1 MAAIPDAK
9 RPTVLGEI
17 LVGAALFAVY
27 LLVDALRGPGRTA
40 WARDNAAQLI
50 DLERW
55 LHLDVER
62 GLNDWLAARPGL
74 MTAANYEYA
83 TTYLVSAAL
92 LLVISYLW
100 APQVYRQARN
110 SFVLLN
116 LLAFAAFAA
125 YPLMP
130 PRMMPGFVDTVA
142 SGGTVGSWGS
152 PVVAGANQLAA
163 MPSLH
168 MAWALWVSVML
179 ARMSQRRWL
188 QAVSAV
194 HVLLTLYV
202 VLATANHYVLD
213 AAGAVVV
220 VGVAVGAT
228 ARLMRGSSGRLP
240 TADAFFLDIETPGN
254 GQNVGGLA
262 LIAGSPTYD
271 EIRGLL
277 ERHLPQLPHFT
288 DRLAGVR
295 GAARWEPAGA
305 IDWSHHLVE
314 VELPAG
320 SEVGGSGVGGSEVGG
335 PSFGGPSF
343 GGPSFGGP
351 ELVALDELVGR
362 LTTPQ
367 LPQDRPLW
375 RAWLVR
381 GVRGGTGF
389 CIVMHHCMADGVGAV
404 AKLLCLLEP
413 PYELPVPD
421 RKGPGAV
428 QRGAGVVAGL
438 AQLATDGRPAAVLAT
453 GGSARGFATAEV
465 PLDAVRDAARSR
477 GMKVT
482 ELLLAATG
490 SAVAGVD
497 PGLASRCGGRLR
509 VSVPMM
515 LRAPGSGDDDGNLTA
530 AVLLDTPARGA
541 SIDELRDEVCRK
553 AAPLRSPTR
562 ALASRWV
569 MASALRAV
577 PRTGRRAFARNVYG
591 PKYFQAIVSNMP
603 GPDRP
608 FTMAGLPV
616 GRVLPILPP
625 APGIPLTVGALSWDG
640 HLGITVVT
648 DAAVLD
654 ARAVVERLEARLLE
668 PVGVVAQ

>member
-1 MAAIPDAK
+1 M
-9 RPTVLGEI
+9 
-17 LVGAALFAVY
+17 
-27 LLVDALRGPGRTA
+27 
-40 WARDNAAQLI
+40 I
-50 DLERW
+50 DLEQW
-55 LHLDVER
+55 LHLDIER
-62 GLNDWLAARPGL
+62 SLNDWLSARPGL

-83 TTYLVSAAL
+83 TTYLISAAL

-116 LLAFAAFAA
+116 LLAFAVFAA

-188 QAVSAV
+188 QVASAV

-202 VLATANHYVLD
+202 VLATANHYLLD
-213 AAGAVVV
+213 AVGAVVV
-220 VGVAVGAT
+220 VGVGVGA
-228 ARLMRGSSGRLP
+228 AAWLMRGSGSRLP

-254 GQNVGGLA
+254 GQNVGGLVLLTGA
-262 LIAGSPTYD
+262 PTYD
-271 EIRGLL
+271 EIRDLL
-277 ERHLPQLPHFT
+277 DQHLADLPHFT
-288 DRLAGVR
+288 DRLAPG
-295 GAARWEPAGA
+295 GGSARWEAAGP
-305 IDWSHHLVE
+305 IDWSWHLAE
-314 VELPAG
+314 VDLPGGAGIAG
-320 SEVGGSGVGGSEVGG
+320 SE
-335 PSFGGPSF
+335 
-343 GGPSFGGP
+343 
-351 ELVALDELVGR
+351 LAALDELIGR
-362 LTTPQ
+362 LTTDE

-381 GVRGGTGF
+381 GVGDKTAF

-413 PYELPVPD
+413 RYELPVPD
-421 RKGPGAV
+421 RKAPGAL

-438 AQLATDGRPAAVLAT
+438 AQLATDGKPAAVLPPGGAT
-453 GGSARGFATAEV
+453 RGLATTEV
-465 PLDAVRDAARSR
+465 SLAAVRAAARSR

-490 SAVAGVD
+490 SAVAGVE
-497 PGLASRCGGRLR
+497 PGLASRCGGQLR

-515 LRAPGSGDDDGNLTA
+515 LRAPGSGDEDGNLTA
-530 AVLLDTPARGA
+530 AVLLDSPARNA
-541 SIDELRDEVCRK
+541 SVDELRDEVCRQ

-603 GPDRP
+603 GPDRS
-608 FTMAGLPV
+608 FTMVGCPV
-616 GRVLPILPP
+616 SRVLPILPP
-625 APGIPLTVGALSWDG
+625 APGIPLTIGALSWDG
-640 HLGITVVT
+640 RLGVTVVT
-648 DAAVLD
+648 DASVLD

-668 PVGVVAQ
+668 PSGVVRQDV